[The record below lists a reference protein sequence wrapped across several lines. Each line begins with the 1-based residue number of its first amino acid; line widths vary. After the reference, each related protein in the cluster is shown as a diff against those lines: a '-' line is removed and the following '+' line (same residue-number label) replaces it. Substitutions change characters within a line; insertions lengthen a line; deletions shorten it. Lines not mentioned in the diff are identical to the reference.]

1 MDDKNLKYKIE
12 SATLRRL
19 IKHLQDNTDLQNIDL
34 MNLAGFCRNCI
45 SKWIVEE
52 AKKNNLDLDYDHLDI
67 NESDYS
73 NQKNVVVD
81 CVKQALAYIEQPDP
95 VDQKIQLKALVKQAK
110 TWDTEYGLDAR
121 TLYPELREI
130 FDHNGY

>member
-19 IKHLQDNTDLQNIDL
+19 IKHLQENTDLQNIDL

-52 AKKNNLDLDYDHLDI
+52 AKKNSLDLDYEDVR
-67 NESDYS
+67 SDVYGMDYQDWKKKF
-73 NQKNVVVD
+73 QKPIDN
-81 CVKQALAYIEQPDP
+81 K
-95 VDQKIQLKALVKQAK
+95 
-110 TWDTEYGLDAR
+110 
-121 TLYPELREI
+121 
-130 FDHNGY
+130 